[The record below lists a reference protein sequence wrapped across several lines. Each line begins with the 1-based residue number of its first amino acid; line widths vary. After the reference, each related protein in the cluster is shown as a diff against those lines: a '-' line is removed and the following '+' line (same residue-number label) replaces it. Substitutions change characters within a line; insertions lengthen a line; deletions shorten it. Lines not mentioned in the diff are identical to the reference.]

1 MNSQTKVCC
10 FVFVIS
16 STLSFGTDNINTT
29 SEQNT
34 LSEIPT
40 NEKTP
45 DSKSMISNMFSIF
58 LGNKIPNFLKKHS
71 LETMELECS
80 NCKKRISIDEF
91 SGNMNGAALLFIAKD
106 FDHNENIKEEL
117 EEFVE
122 LLKNGTPSEVEDFM
136 ILIAN
141 KIRINAG
148 LCDHVC
154 WTKVT
159 ETTE

>member
-1 MNSQTKVCC
+1 MCFIFKSYVVKTISPNS
-10 FVFVIS
+10 
-16 STLSFGTDNINTT
+16 L
-29 SEQNT
+29 
-34 LSEIPT
+34 
-40 NEKTP
+40 KT
-45 DSKSMISNMFSIF
+45 IMFWY
-58 LGNKIPNFLKKHS
+58 NFKNLK
-71 LETMELECS
+71 T
-80 NCKKRISIDEF
+80 
-91 SGNMNGAALLFIAKD
+91 LFIAKD